1 MTKALIIAEK
11 PSVAAD
17 IARALG
23 GFTRQGE
30 FFESKHYVLSSAIGH
45 LVEIGAPEQFEV
57 KRGKWSFAN
66 LPVIPPHFDLK
77 PIDKTEDRLKLLT
90 RLIRRKDVSSLINAC
105 DAGREGE
112 LIFRL
117 IAQHA
122 KARQPIRR
130 LWLQSMTPAAIRD
143 AFEHLRD
150 DPDMLPLADAARCR
164 SEADWLVGINGTRA
178 MTAFNSRDGGFYL
191 TTVGRVQTPTLTIV
205 VEREERIRSFIAR
218 NYFEVAAQFGAVA
231 GAYEGK
237 WFNPTFRKDEN
248 DAEARAERLWDPET
262 AESIVAACQGK
273 TAIITDE
280 SRPATQ
286 LSPALFD
293 LTSLQR
299 EANSRFGFSARTTLA
314 IAQALYERHKV
325 LTYPRT
331 DSRALPE
338 DYLDTARQTVDVLT
352 EQAPYRPFAQQIL
365 NSGWIRPNRRVFDNS
380 KVSDHFAII
389 PTLQAPRALSDAEQR
404 IYDLVA
410 RRFMAVFFPAAESLV
425 TTRISRVGE
434 HAFKTEGRVLV
445 NPGWQ
450 AIYGRE
456 GGDDTLPPV
465 GADER
470 VAVNDIELAA
480 LSTRPP
486 PRYNEATLLSAM
498 EGAGKLI
505 DDDDLRAAMADKGLG
520 TPATRASII
529 EGLIAENYLIRD
541 GKELVPTTKAFQ
553 LLTLLRGLGVTELT
567 APELTGEWEHKLAE
581 MERGRL
587 DRDAFMREIADMTRQ
602 VVERAKNYQADTV
615 PGNYATLKAPCP
627 KCGAVVQENYRRY
640 ACTACDFSI
649 SKIPGARQLEV
660 TEAEALITERTVGP
674 LQGFRSKMG
683 RPFAAILK
691 LSADHRLEFDFGQSD
706 RDDDALAEAVDFGG
720 RTALGPCPKCA
731 GKVFEHGMS
740 YVCENTVGP
749 SRSCDFRSGK
759 IILQQEIG
767 EAQMQKLLADGR
779 TDLLDG
785 FVSARTRRKFKAF
798 LVREPGGRI
807 GFEFAPRPAKPG
819 AETPKSGAKA
829 RTKADAA
836 SSESA
841 VSEDTSR
848 AKPKRSARAAKPATG
863 KTRKPAARKS

>member
-1 MTKALIIAEK
+1 M
-11 PSVAAD
+11 
-17 IARALG
+17 
-23 GFTRQGE
+23 
-30 FFESKHYVLSSAIGH
+30 
-45 LVEIGAPEQFEV
+45 
-57 KRGKWSFAN
+57 
-66 LPVIPPHFDLK
+66 
-77 PIDKTEDRLKLLT
+77 
-90 RLIRRKDVSSLINAC
+90 
-105 DAGREGE
+105 
-112 LIFRL
+112 
-117 IAQHA
+117 
-122 KARQPIRR
+122 
-130 LWLQSMTPAAIRD
+130 
-143 AFEHLRD
+143 
-150 DPDMLPLADAARCR
+150 
-164 SEADWLVGINGTRA
+164 
-178 MTAFNSRDGGFYL
+178 
-191 TTVGRVQTPTLTIV
+191 
-205 VEREERIRSFIAR
+205 
-218 NYFEVAAQFGAVA
+218 
-231 GAYEGK
+231 
-237 WFNPTFRKDEN
+237 
-248 DAEARAERLWDPET
+248 
-262 AESIVAACQGK
+262 
-273 TAIITDE
+273 
-280 SRPATQ
+280 
-286 LSPALFD
+286 
-293 LTSLQR
+293 
-299 EANSRFGFSARTTLA
+299 
-314 IAQALYERHKV
+314 
-325 LTYPRT
+325 
-331 DSRALPE
+331 
-338 DYLDTARQTVDVLT
+338 
-352 EQAPYRPFAQQIL
+352 L

-683 RPFAAILK
+683 REAEALITERTVGPLQGFRSKMGRPFAAILK